1 METIFNYEWLNDIE
15 DVYTN
20 ADTKEPEMIL
30 PQFNYPIRLG
40 TSAYTGYI
48 VTGKDTDTNEIIS
61 FNCDKI
67 DLEEEVRNKT
77 YLAMRD
83 RFAVISNGVPFP
95 RKNLKILSVTV
106 PKELYKE
113 IADKFLNS
121 NNSLLWRI
129 WSMVNTQNEYSE

>member
-1 METIFNYEWLNDIE
+1 MTL
-15 DVYTN
+15 
-20 ADTKEPEMIL
+20 L
-30 PQFNYPIRLG
+30 
-40 TSAYTGYI
+40 
-48 VTGKDTDTNEIIS
+48 

-129 WSMVNTQNEYSE
+129 WNMVNTQNEYSE